1 MYNLKASSTD
11 VDWLNK
17 KEQLIDRFL
26 SDLEEADVIQLGN
39 SPLLSDWDVDDDYV
53 VTTSWTDDNGFYN
66 IEVDL
71 DTALEISKFAG
82 TWKFTFEDY
91 YEHFTLYSLNII

>member
-1 MYNLKASSTD
+1 MLKYA
-11 VDWLNK
+11 VLVEPRNPHLN
-17 KEQLIDRFL
+17 RR
-26 SDLEEADVIQLGN
+26 LGGG
-39 SPLLSDWDVDDDYV
+39 S
-53 VTTSWTDDNGFYN
+53 FH
-66 IEVDL
+66 VDL

>member
-39 SPLLSDWDVDDDYV
+39 SPLLSDWGVEYGYL
-53 VTTSWTDDNGFYN
+53 VTTSWTDNNGFYI
-66 IEVDL
+66 IEVEL